1 MFPLRK
7 IASATVLLSY
17 LGSKMC
23 LLQKNATEPGMSC
36 VVFAMQAI
44 YKASYL

>member
-17 LGSKMC
+17 LGSEMC
-23 LLQKNATEPGMSC
+23 LLQKMPESVMSY
-36 VVFAMQAI
+36 VVFAM
-44 YKASYL
+44 